1 MHDDEDADTREKRT
15 RAIGMLGVHTR
26 APDVREEAGRRVRRH
41 LEGNARLHP
50 DVAGIVVA
58 VAATAG
64 DAALWER
71 YVARMKQAAATDAQE
86 ETRFRQGLIFFEDPA
101 LVRRTAELAF
111 TPAIRMQDRGHL
123 LVPLLQRRRSREVAW
138 PVLRDAWDEH
148 VANADLPP
156 LLKQAFPTAVSQL
169 AQPGLAQEAI
179 AFLEAKRTPD
189 IAETVSQ
196 SIERLRVNTA
206 AAERLADELG
216 DALKVPTAA

>member
-1 MHDDEDADTREKRT
+1 
-15 RAIGMLGVHTR
+15 
-26 APDVREEAGRRVRRH
+26 
-41 LEGNARLHP
+41 
-50 DVAGIVVA
+50 
-58 VAATAG
+58 
-64 DAALWER
+64 
-71 YVARMKQAAATDAQE
+71 MKQAAATDAQE